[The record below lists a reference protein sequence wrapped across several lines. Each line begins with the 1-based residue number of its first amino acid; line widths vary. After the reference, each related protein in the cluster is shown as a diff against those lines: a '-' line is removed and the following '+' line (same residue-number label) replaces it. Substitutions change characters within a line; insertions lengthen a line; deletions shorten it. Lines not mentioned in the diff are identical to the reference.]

1 MTAKANDGKTWQ
13 QTKSENTRTLILD
26 AAVRCFHER
35 GYANTATDNI
45 AAAAGVSR
53 GAMLHHFP
61 TRFDLIRATVEHLSK
76 LRLDIFEVQEAE
88 TQRGAVHTRVEEGID
103 AYWRQLNTPIFVV
116 FQELMI
122 AARTDKE
129 LEKVLKPTLE
139 AFEVARYEAAKRI
152 FPDLALSE
160 AFSRANYL
168 TRFLLE
174 GMAVSNRIDGP
185 KVPVKKMLSWLKRE
199 LRRSFQDVLGRVERR
214 TDGKP

>member
-1 MTAKANDGKTWQ
+1 MSSTAQERKTWQ
-13 QTKSENTRTLILD
+13 QTKSEKTRTLIME
-26 AAVRCFHER
+26 AAVRCFYEQ

-45 AAAAGVSR
+45 AVAAGVSR

-76 LRLDIFEVQEAE
+76 QRLDIYEAQEAE
-88 TQRGAVHTRVEEGID
+88 VQRGAVYTRIEEGID
-103 AYWRQLNTPIFVV
+103 AYWRQLNTPLFVV

-122 AARTDKE
+122 AARTDKD
-129 LEKVLKPTLE
+129 LEKVLKPALE
-139 AFEVARYEAAKRI
+139 AFEVARYETTKRI

-174 GMAVSNRIDGP
+174 GMVVSNRIDGP
-185 KVPVKKMLSWLKRE
+185 KVPVKKMLLWLKRE
-199 LRRSFQDVLGRVERR
+199 LRRSFQDVLGRVERPAQSR
-214 TDGKP
+214 